1 MMRAWESRTDCSV
14 VDEPFYGCYLQESGA
29 RHPMRDEIIASQP
42 RTRDGVIQQLSATAE
57 TPIQYEK
64 HMTHHMPAGVDLSWA
79 RDMKHVFL
87 IREPDRVI
95 ASYRQKMP
103 SVSAEAIGIIRQRE
117 LFDDITVITGS
128 RPPVID
134 SLDLLRDPEGVLR
147 QLCHALSVPWQEG
160 AMTTWRR
167 GRRRSDGIWASHWY
181 ASVETSTHF
190 SSPSDSPP
198 QLDEADRQLADLMMP
213 HFDAM
218 ARFKLS

>member
-57 TPIQYEK
+57 TTIQYEK
-64 HMTHHMPAGVDLSWA
+64 HMTHHMPAGIDLSWTGG
-79 RDMKHVFL
+79 MKHVFL
-87 IREPDRVI
+87 IRAPDRVI

-147 QLCHALSVPWQEG
+147 QLCHTLSVPWQEG

-190 SSPSDSPP
+190 SSPPDSTP
-198 QLDEADRQLADLMMP
+198 QLDEAGRLLADLMTP